1 MWMIWSLTSAVFS
14 AFCSI
19 LEKKA
24 LFDLDPFDFALA
36 LYACLALIFG
46 AAFLL
51 AGGSFAAIGQRE
63 LLSIYI
69 KSLTNMVSFLLIM
82 NGIRRMELSAGL
94 PLMLLA
100 PALVALFAYC
110 IFGDALS
117 ASQAGGI
124 ALMTLGGYLLVR
136 ANGQNGHGDS
146 GAYLYYAAALL
157 VLTAS
162 SLLNRYILV
171 SRNVS
176 PLDFAAAEHLLAL
189 ANFAFAALLLRRSP
203 APALRA
209 LRRLPFLLAGT
220 AAGTAAYRFSEAA
233 ATALANPA
241 LVVALKRLSVV
252 LAVLIGGRIFKER
265 NLARRTLAALVMFG
279 GVWLIIK

>member
-1 MWMIWSLTSAVFS
+1 MWITWSLVSAVFS
-14 AFCSI
+14 AFCSL

-24 LFDLDPFDFALA
+24 LFELDPFDFSLA
-36 LYACLALIFG
+36 LYACLACLFG
-46 AAFLL
+46 AVFLL
-51 AGGSFAAIGQRE
+51 AGGSFAAIGPRE
-63 LLSIYI
+63 LLGIYI
-69 KSLTNMVSFLLIM
+69 KSLTNIVSFLFIM

-94 PLMLLA
+94 PLLLLA
-100 PALVALFAYC
+100 PALVAVCAYFL
-110 IFGDALS
+110 FGDALR
-117 ASQAGGI
+117 ARQAGGI
-124 ALMTLGGYLLVR
+124 ALMTLGGYILVR
-136 ANGQNGHGDS
+136 ANGNGGHGDQR
-146 GAYLYYAAALL
+146 AYLYYSAALL

-171 SRNVS
+171 SRSVS

-189 ANFAFAALLLRRSP
+189 ANFAPAALLLRRSP

-209 LRRLPFLLAGT
+209 LRRLPLLLGGT

-252 LAVLIGGRIFKER
+252 LAVIIGGRVFSER
-265 NLARRTLAALVMFG
+265 NLARRTAAAVVMFG